1 MLYLLVFMLLMIL
14 DVINLCLNT
23 EKKYLDAVTQY
34 SLAIDVLPS
43 AILYSNRAM
52 AYLKLED
59 FGLTIDDANT
69 GV

>member
-1 MLYLLVFMLLMIL
+1 MLLMIL